1 VYTSA
6 RLKFLLTIFEPHHLS
21 FEGLTIPATSSMSPH
36 ANPLHHRRV
45 WWKEATFY
53 QIYPAS
59 FKDSNSDGWGDIP
72 GILQKI
78 EYIASLGID
87 VVWLSPMFDSPQ
99 VDMGYDI
106 SDYEKVHAPYGTVK
120 DVEALI
126 HACHK
131 NDMKIILDLVVN
143 HTSDQHAWFKESRSS
158 KNNPKRD
165 WYFWQPARYDE
176 HGNRM
181 SPTNYR
187 SYFAGGTWTW
197 DEHTE
202 EYYLHLYDKT
212 QPDLNW
218 ENEDCRRA
226 IYDSAMHFWLE
237 KGIDGFRVDTVNKYS
252 KVLPFADAP
261 VTDPTSDIQP
271 AAQMWCN
278 GPRIHEFIKEMN
290 RDVLSHY
297 HTYDGQPLVTVGEL
311 SLCSE
316 TESVIPYVS
325 ALQKEL
331 DMVFQ
336 FDITH
341 LGQGPPGCN
350 DKYDF
355 ADWKLPEMKRIVE
368 KWQCFIDGTDAWTT
382 VFNENHDNGRSVSRF
397 ANDAPEWRE
406 KSAKM
411 LALWLMGQ
419 TGTVFLYQ
427 GQEIG
432 MINAPMEWNMD
443 EYKDVE
449 SRNYWAEAI
458 RLTEDGTDPTRKRR
472 IKHGLQL
479 MARDHARLPFQ
490 WDDSVNSG
498 FSDAQP
504 WMRVHDDYKEIN
516 AAKQAKDENSV
527 LSFYKRMLR
536 LRKEHKDVFA
546 YGTFELIDVMNE
558 NTFVYRKQHQDKTAL
573 VVLNFTTEP
582 QSLPESEGMKLLVS
596 SYAKPTTGTLLPLEG
611 RIYIN
616 Y

>member
-1 VYTSA
+1 
-6 RLKFLLTIFEPHHLS
+6 
-21 FEGLTIPATSSMSPH
+21 MSPH
-36 ANPLHHRRV
+36 ADPLYHKRV

-59 FKDSNSDGWGDIP
+59 FKDSNGDGWGDIP

-78 EYIASLGID
+78 DYIASIGVD

-99 VDMGYDI
+99 IDMGYDI
-106 SDYEKVHAPYGTVK
+106 SNYESVYAPYGRVE
-120 DVEALI
+120 DVEELI
-126 HACHK
+126 EACHR
-131 NDMKIILDLVVN
+131 NHMKLILDLVVN

-158 KNNPKRD
+158 KDNPKRD
-165 WYFWQPARYDE
+165 WYFWRPARFDSQ
-176 HGNRM
+176 GNRM
-181 SPTNYR
+181 PPTNYR

-197 DEHTE
+197 DAHTQ

-218 ENEDCRRA
+218 ENPDCRRA
-226 IYDSAMHFWLE
+226 IYDSAMRFWLD

-252 KVLPFADAP
+252 KVLPFTDAP
-261 VTDPTSDIQP
+261 ITDATSDIQP

-290 RDVLSHY
+290 REVLSHY
-297 HTYDGQPLVTVGEL
+297 QTYDGQPVVTVGEL
-311 SLCSE
+311 SLCSDAE
-316 TESVIPYVS
+316 LVVPYVS
-325 ALQKEL
+325 ALEKEL

-355 ADWKLPEMKRIVE
+355 AEWKLPEMKRIVE
-368 KWQCFIDGTDAWTT
+368 KWQCFIEGTDAWTT

-397 ANDAPEWRE
+397 ANDDPEWRE

-411 LALWLMGQ
+411 LVLWLIGQ
-419 TGTVFLYQ
+419 TGSLFLYQ

-432 MINAPMEWNMD
+432 MINAPKEWGME

-449 SRNYWAEAI
+449 SQNYWAEAV
-458 RLTEDGTDPTRKRR
+458 RLSENGTDPTRKER
-472 IKHGLQL
+472 IAHGLQL

-490 WDDSVNSG
+490 WNETVNSG
-498 FSDAQP
+498 FTTGKP
-504 WMRVHDDYKEIN
+504 WMRVHDDYRNIN
-516 AAKQAKDENSV
+516 AERQEKHVDSV

-536 LRKEHKDVFA
+536 LRKVHKDVFV
-546 YGTFELIDVMNE
+546 YGTFELLDPE
-558 NTFVYRKQHQDKTAL
+558 NTETFVFKKQYQDKTAF
-573 VVLNFTTEP
+573 VILNFTIKE
-582 QSLPESEGMKLLVS
+582 QSLPDVEEMKLLAS
-596 SYAKPTTGTLLPLEG
+596 SYSKSVPELLQPLEG

-616 Y
+616 YES

>member
-1 VYTSA
+1 
-6 RLKFLLTIFEPHHLS
+6 
-21 FEGLTIPATSSMSPH
+21 MSPH
-36 ANPLHHRRV
+36 ADLYHHKRV

-59 FKDSNSDGWGDIP
+59 FRDSNSDGWGDIP

-78 EYIASLGID
+78 DYIASLGVD
-87 VVWLSPMFDSPQ
+87 VVWLSPHYDSPQ
-99 VDMGYDI
+99 IDMGYDI
-106 SDYEKVHAPYGTVK
+106 SDYENVYAPYGTVE
-120 DVEALI
+120 DVENLI
-126 HACHK
+126 DACHK

-158 KNNPKRD
+158 KTNAKRD
-165 WYFWQPARYDE
+165 WYFWQPARYDDD
-176 HGNRM
+176 GNRM
-181 SPTNYR
+181 PPTNWR

-197 DEHTE
+197 DEHTQ
-202 EYYLHLYDKT
+202 EYYLHLYDKS

-226 IYDSAMHFWLE
+226 IYNSAMRFWLD

-261 VTDPTSDIQP
+261 ITDPTSTIQP

-278 GPRIHEFIKEMN
+278 GPRIHEFIQEMN
-290 RDVLSHY
+290 LDVLSHY
-297 HTYDGQPLVTVGEL
+297 CTYDNLPLVTVGEL

-316 TESVIPYVS
+316 TDAVIPYVS
-325 ALQKEL
+325 AAQKEL

-355 ADWKLPEMKRIVE
+355 AAWKLPEMKRIVE
-368 KWQCFIDGTDAWTT
+368 KWQTFIDGTDAWTT
-382 VFNENHDNGRSVSRF
+382 VFNENHDNGRSVSRY

-406 KSAKM
+406 RSAKM
-411 LALWLMGQ
+411 LALWLVAQ
-419 TGTVFLYQ
+419 SGTLFLYQ
-427 GQEIG
+427 GQEIS
-432 MINAPMEWNMD
+432 MINAPKDWDMS

-449 SRNYWAEAI
+449 SKNYWAEAI
-458 RLTEDGTDPTRKRR
+458 RLAEDGTDPTRKER

-490 WDDSVNSG
+490 WDGSANAG
-498 FSDAQP
+498 FSAGEP
-504 WMRVHDDYKEIN
+504 WMRVHDAYTAIN
-516 AAKQAKDENSV
+516 VEKQEGDEGSV
-527 LSFYKRMLR
+527 LAFYKKVLR
-536 LRKEHKDVFA
+536 LRKEHRDVFV
-546 YGTFELIDVMNE
+546 YGRFELRDVE
-558 NTFVYRKQHQDKTAL
+558 DESTFVYVKRYEGKMAL
-573 VVLNFTTEP
+573 VALNFTTEA
-582 QSLPESEGMKLLVS
+582 QVLRDTGGMKLLVS
-596 SYAKPTTGTLLPLEG
+596 SYAKGREGVLEPLEG
-611 RIYIN
+611 RIYID

>member
-1 VYTSA
+1 
-6 RLKFLLTIFEPHHLS
+6 
-21 FEGLTIPATSSMSPH
+21 MSPH
-36 ANPLHHRRV
+36 VDLSYHKRV

-59 FKDSNSDGWGDIP
+59 FKDSNGDGWGDIP
-72 GILQKI
+72 GILENI
-78 EYIASLGID
+78 NYIASLGVD

-99 VDMGYDI
+99 IDMGYDV
-106 SDYEKVHAPYGTVK
+106 SDYEGVYAPYGTVQ
-120 DVEALI
+120 DVEKLI
-126 HACHK
+126 KACHE
-131 NDMKIILDLVVN
+131 NHMKIILDLVVN

-158 KNNPKRD
+158 KDNPKRD

-176 HGNRM
+176 QGNRM
-181 SPTNYR
+181 PPTNYR

-202 EYYLHLYDKT
+202 EYYLHLYDRS

-218 ENEDCRRA
+218 ENEDCRKA
-226 IYDSAMHFWLE
+226 IYDSAMRFWLD
-237 KGIDGFRVDTVNKYS
+237 KCIDGFRVDTVNKYS

-297 HTYDGQPLVTVGEL
+297 RTYDDQPVVTVGEL
-311 SLCSE
+311 SMCPDP
-316 TESVIPYVS
+316 ESVVPYVS
-325 ALQKEL
+325 AVQKEL

-355 ADWKLPEMKRIVE
+355 AKWELPDMKRIVE
-368 KWQCFIDGTDAWTT
+368 KWQCFIEGTDAWTT
-382 VFNENHDNGRSVSRF
+382 VFNENHDNGRSISRF

-406 KSAKM
+406 KSGK
-411 LALWLMGQ
+411 LLGLWLIGQ
-419 TGTVFLYQ
+419 TGSLFLYQ

-432 MINAPMEWNMD
+432 MINAPASWDVSE

-449 SRNYWAEAI
+449 SQNYWAEAV
-458 RLTEDGTDPTRKRR
+458 RLADDGTDPTRKER
-472 IKHGLQL
+472 IKRGLQL

-490 WDDSVNSG
+490 WDESVNSG
-498 FSDAQP
+498 FSTGEP
-504 WMRVHDDYKEIN
+504 WMRVHDEYPAIN
-516 AAKQAKDENSV
+516 AAAQEKDVDSV
-527 LSFYKRMLR
+527 LSFYKRALR
-536 LRKEHKDVFA
+536 LRKAHKDIFV
-546 YGTFELIDVMNE
+546 YGSFELVDPEGTEM
-558 NTFVYRKQHQDKTAL
+558 FVYRKRFEEKTAL
-573 VVLNFTTEP
+573 VVLNFTTKE
-582 QSLPESEGMKLLVS
+582 QRMEYDVEGLRLLVS
-596 SYAKPTTGTLLPLEG
+596 SYGKATESVLQPLEG
-611 RIYIN
+611 RVYID